1 MSNINWAD
9 LGLKC
14 GIECHQQLE
23 GQKLFCRCPTQIR
36 EDEPDFRFIRKLRAT
51 AGELGQ
57 VDKAAVQEMKK
68 NKHFIYEGYYDTN
81 CQIEMDEQPPMPP
94 TRENINT
101 ILTVGKL
108 LGATFVDEIHFM
120 RKTIVDGSNTSAFQ
134 RTALIA
140 CNGKIQTENGQIGI
154 PTIILEEDAAK
165 IIKEDQ
171 ESATYRLDRL
181 GIPLIEIST
190 TPDIKTPEQC
200 KETAEKIGLLLR
212 STGKV
217 KRGLGT
223 IRQDVNVSIK
233 GGTRVEI
240 KGAQDL
246 RMLPK
251 IVAGEAMR
259 QKKLLEIRD
268 ELHKRKCKE
277 ISPKI
282 IDATEIMKHSGSK
295 IISKAIEQNG
305 KVLGIKLPEFAGL
318 IGKELQTNKRLGTE
332 MSDRA
337 KVIARI
343 SGIFHSDELPAYGIE
358 QRETDSL
365 RVLFD
370 CKPNDAFAIIADQKD
385 KAELAIHA
393 VVQRAN
399 DALIGVPSE
408 VRKANEDGTTSYLR
422 PMPGAARMY
431 PETDITPMQITKEQ
445 INKIKL
451 PELIEDKTKR
461 YQTFG
466 LSKDLAQTLAKSE
479 KTELFQQT
487 IKQFKKLKTAYV
499 AEILIG
505 AETTIKRQFGIE
517 INPTEQDFI
526 DLFSALETSEISKEN
541 VLDIL
546 KENKPVQSILHKY
559 KLLSDSDLR
568 EEIRKIIEE
577 NKGMQFNA
585 LIGKAMQKLRGKAE
599 GKKIVQTIKDLI
611 QHNLS

>member
-1 MSNINWAD
+1 MSDVNWTD

-23 GQKLFCRCPTQIR
+23 GQKLFCKCPTQIR
-36 EDEPDFRFIRKLRAT
+36 EDEPHFIFTRKLRAA

-57 VDKAAVQEMKK
+57 IDLAAQQETKK
-68 NKHFIYEGYYDTN
+68 NRRFIYEGYYDTN

-94 TRENINT
+94 CEENINT
-101 ILTVGKL
+101 ILTVAKL
-108 LGATFVDEIHFM
+108 LSATFADEIHFM
-120 RKTIVDGSNTSAFQ
+120 RKTIADGSNTSAFQ
-134 RTALIA
+134 RTALVA
-140 CNGKIQTENGQIGI
+140 CNGKINTQNGTIGI

-165 IIKEDQ
+165 IIKEEKDLV
-171 ESATYRLDRL
+171 TYRLDRL

-200 KETAEKIGLLLR
+200 KEVAEKIGLLLR
-212 STGKV
+212 STGKA

-233 GGTRVEI
+233 GGARVEV

-259 QKKLLEIRD
+259 QKKLLELRD
-268 ELHKRKCKE
+268 ELHKRKHKE
-277 ISPKI
+277 MLPKI

-295 IISKAIEQNG
+295 IISKTIQQGG

-318 IGKELQTNKRLGTE
+318 VGKELQPNKRLGTE
-332 MSDRA
+332 MSERA
-337 KVIARI
+337 KVIAGI

-358 QRETDSL
+358 LREIDEL
-365 RVLFD
+365 KKLFE
-370 CKPNDAFAIIADQKD
+370 CETKDAFVIIADEQTRV
-385 KAELAIHA
+385 ELALGA

-399 DALIGVPSE
+399 EAMIGVMSE

-431 PETDITPMQITKEQ
+431 PETDIAPIIISKQQIEQ
-445 INKIKL
+445 IKL
-451 PELIEDKTKR
+451 PELIEHKIVR

-466 LSKDLAQTLAKSE
+466 VSKDVAQTIAKSE
-479 KTELFQQT
+479 KAQFFEDTLH
-487 IKQFKKLKTAYV
+487 KFKKIKPAYI
-499 AEILIG
+499 AEIIVG
-505 AETTIKRQFGIE
+505 VETAIKRQYDIE
-517 INPTEQDFI
+517 INPSEQDFA
-526 DLFSALETSEISKEN
+526 DLFCALEKAEISKEN

-546 KENKPVQSILHKY
+546 KENKPVQSVLHKY
-559 KLLSDSDLR
+559 KLLSDSELK
-568 EEIRKIIEE
+568 EQILQIIEE
-577 NKGMQFNA
+577 NKGMQANA
-585 LIGKAMQKLRGKAE
+585 LIGKAMEKLRGKAQ
-599 GKKIVQTIKDLI
+599 GKKIAELI
-611 QHNLS
+611 SQMHK